1 MHYKIY
7 FLLVI
12 AFSLSNLA
20 CDEESVSNP
29 EINKLEE
36 AKDLW
41 TVNKSSNYTFTYKQ
55 VCFCVYYG
63 EMKITVLA
71 DSIYSAQ
78 YLESGKDVSVII
90 DDEEVKLVD
99 AYPESLHTIDSLFG
113 ILLNAAKNAEEM
125 QGTYDGSIGYPKTVS
140 IDYSFALSDDEI
152 TYVLSDYRALSTK

>member
-1 MHYKIY
+1 MLKLSYLSLFCII
-7 FLLVI
+7 L
-12 AFSLSNLA
+12 FSVS
-20 CDEESVSNP
+20 CDEEIVSNP

-71 DSIYSAQ
+71 DTIYSAQ

-99 AYPESLHTIDSLFG
+99 AYPESLHTIDSLFE
-113 ILLNAAKNAEEM
+113 ILVNAAQNAEEM